1 MGKIS
6 QGILGGFS
14 GKVGPIVGCRWKSIF
29 YIRSRAARVSNP
41 NTLLQQCQ
49 RGKFRSTVNF
59 LKTILSF
66 VQVGFGNCDHNKSA
80 YNAAVSYQ
88 MRYAFA
94 GEGASARLDFR
105 KVRVS
110 MGSLTPASG
119 ASVRVSRGGATFTW
133 ADNTGEGDADGT
145 DTAMLLVYNKLRG
158 QSCFLLS
165 AASRSQRSGFLR
177 LPQGWESEELA
188 VYLAFRSADGERVS
202 NSVCLYDGIPQQ
214 YEDAEEDSVEY
225 MVPAVRAVLQGGKS
239 LCGPTSS
246 VFVSQSRAKRGVS
259 AFLIPFSPSYAFSS
273 PPINI
278 YNNVSPH
285 PRLFLSSER
294 HVIKHTYKS
303 AI

>member
-14 GKVGPIVGCRWKSIF
+14 GTVGPIVGCRWKNIF

-66 VQVGFGNCDHNKSA
+66 IQVGFGNCDHNKSA

-119 ASVRVSRGGATFTW
+119 ASVQVSRGGVTFTW
-133 ADNTGEGDADGT
+133 ADNTGEGDADAT
-145 DTAMLLVYNKLRG
+145 DTSMLLVYNKQRG

-165 AASRSQRSGFLR
+165 AASRSQKSDFLR

-202 NSVCLYDGIPQQ
+202 NSVCLYDGIPQL
-214 YEDAEEDSVEY
+214 YKDAEEDSMED
-225 MVPAVRAVLQGGKS
+225 MVPAVRAVRRVEKGFCS
-239 LCGPTSS
+239 PTSS
-246 VFVSQSRAKRGVS
+246 VLVPQSRARRGVS
-259 AFLIPFSPSYAFSS
+259 AFLIPFSPSCALSS

-285 PRLFLSSER
+285 PLAFLFLEK
-294 HVIKHTYKS
+294 HVIKHNYKS